1 MLRAFRYSC
10 GRKVGQPIVPSVEA
24 GVAAR
29 DRIVLVPPVV
39 VIVRQFVERGRAMT
53 WSWFALVINVLST
66 PRGPPV
72 GCACTAMAAAIG
84 IALRKNTFAF
94 TTSILAAR
102 NYGGN
107 RKTTPC
113 RESDFGLCAFQAMEF
128 AFSRD
133 RGKNRTDRFQS

>member
-1 MLRAFRYSC
+1 
-10 GRKVGQPIVPSVEA
+10 
-24 GVAAR
+24 
-29 DRIVLVPPVV
+29 
-39 VIVRQFVERGRAMT
+39 MT

-84 IALRKNTFAF
+84 IALRKNTF

-107 RKTTPC
+107 RKLHLVANPI
-113 RESDFGLCAFQAMEF
+113 SDYVRFRQWSLPSPATAGKTALTGFRANDSCSRSNAQAGVLLCLITFGSASA
-128 AFSRD
+128 R
-133 RGKNRTDRFQS
+133 RTLFFKT

>member
-1 MLRAFRYSC
+1 
-10 GRKVGQPIVPSVEA
+10 
-24 GVAAR
+24 
-29 DRIVLVPPVV
+29 
-39 VIVRQFVERGRAMT
+39 MT

-84 IALRKNTFAF
+84 IALRKNTF

-107 RKTTPC
+107 RKLHLVANPI
-113 RESDFGLCAFQAMEF
+113 SDYVRFRQWSLPSPATAGKTALTGFRANDSCWRSNAQAGALLCLITFGAAS
-128 AFSRD
+128 SR
-133 RGKNRTDRFQS
+133 RRLF